1 VALCVNAYLTGGHV
15 ASAEF
20 VDRTFKEV
28 QTLARDLDDPWGA
41 AYIAQ
46 THGLVLQLAGEP
58 APAVALLQAAADGHR
73 HHGDLGALAHD
84 LALLAS
90 AMSATGDPA
99 VSAVLEECVSLTAM
113 RDAGVADHV
122 VAAWHGR
129 DEYIMRKV
137 YSHAQAEG
145 LAAAGTA
152 LEWVFS
158 GCSKVSV

>member
-1 VALCVNAYLTGGHV
+1 MFVDETGGPLRPERWTILWREHCKAAGV
-15 ASAEF
+15 RA
-20 VDRTFKEV
+20 V
-28 QTLARDLDDPWGA
+28 TLHA
-41 AYIAQ
+41 A
-46 THGLVLQLAGEP
+46 
-58 APAVALLQAAADGHR
+58 GH
-73 HHGDLGALAHD
+73 
-84 LALLAS
+84 S
-90 AMSATGDPA
+90 S
-99 VSAVLEECVSLTAM
+99 VTAM

-122 VAAWHGR
+122 VAAWHGH